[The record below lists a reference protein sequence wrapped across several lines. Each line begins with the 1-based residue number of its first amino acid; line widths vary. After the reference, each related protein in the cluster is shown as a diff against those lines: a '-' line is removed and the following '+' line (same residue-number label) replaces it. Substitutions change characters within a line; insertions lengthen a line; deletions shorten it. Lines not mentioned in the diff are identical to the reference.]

1 MAITYRCAL
10 AVVESIPFWVLSTAM
25 RLLSRH
31 ESFEYFLRFFQ
42 RACGV
47 CAFLASSGSHG
58 VATPPFLPT
67 LMVYSREV
75 PLLGFRLVW
84 RSYGLLL
91 RRLRLYGR
99 LQLRFFC
106 RPCAV
111 LPIWRCFPQFHDFRA
126 SLGTSVLS

>member
-10 AVVESIPFWVLSTAM
+10 AVGESIPFWDSSTAP

-31 ESFEYFLRFFQ
+31 ESFEYFLRFFL

-58 VATPPFLPT
+58 IATPPFLPT
-67 LMVYSREV
+67 LTVCSREV

-84 RSYGLLL
+84 VAVASAPLVRSITAPVLLL
-91 RRLRLYGR
+91 ALRSAANVAVFSPVS
-99 LQLRFFC
+99 RFS
-106 RPCAV
+106 R
-111 LPIWRCFPQFHDFRA
+111 
-126 SLGTSVLS
+126 